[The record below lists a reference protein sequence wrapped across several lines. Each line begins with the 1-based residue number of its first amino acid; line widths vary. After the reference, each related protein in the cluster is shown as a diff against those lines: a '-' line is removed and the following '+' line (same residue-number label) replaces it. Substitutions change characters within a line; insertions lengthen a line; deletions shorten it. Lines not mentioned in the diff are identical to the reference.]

1 MPREN
6 QKPTRFNLMLE
17 AAERG
22 DIEAVFKIAEA
33 GPCPMADEPDAMK
46 ALRVALDKL
55 SENPS
60 ELVETLFTR
69 MLVLQGVLMI
79 RCQRHIE
86 RAIADS
92 DQRYG
97 ASDLPH
103 DICDVWMPRLSRL
116 QVEVRETSKA
126 MASVRHTMHLSQH
139 GPKKPA
145 AQNIIRMSDPPS
157 SREAACE

>member
-55 SENPS
+55 SENPP

-69 MLVLQGVLMI
+69 MLVLQGWLMI

-103 DICDVWMPRLSRL
+103 DICETWMPRLSRL
-116 QVEVRETSKA
+116 QAEVRETSKA

-157 SREAACE
+157 GREAACE